1 MPPECE
7 QAVSRSPV
15 STLTDTR
22 IGKRAPDAGFT
33 LIELLVVIA
42 IIAILAGMLLPALG
56 RAKTK
61 ARGIQ
66 CTSNLKQIGLANFM
80 YANDYG
86 KTLPYSI
93 AGNLWMQTLVNNYAQ
108 TDKVRIC
115 PAAPYKKQIP
125 RGTATTAWVWGGD
138 INPAT
143 KEPRW
148 TGSYALNGWMY
159 QGDWTVQDNR
169 PSVANAFRSESDIV
183 STAQTPVF
191 CDGMWVDAWP
201 KETDKPAQNL
211 LEGATTLGSLSCLT
225 IARHGSG
232 PWGVPKSIPAGS
244 RLPASI
250 NISFADGHVTVVPLE
265 QLWGLTWHK
274 NWQAPAQRP

>member
-1 MPPECE
+1 MPPEIE
-7 QAVSRSPV
+7 RAMSREPV
-15 STLTDTR
+15 STSTDAR
-22 IGKRAPDAGFT
+22 LRKRAPDAGFT

-66 CTSNLKQIGLANFM
+66 CISNLKQIGLANFM

-108 TDKVRIC
+108 VDKVRIC
-115 PAAPYKKQIP
+115 PAALYKKQIP
-125 RGTATTAWVWGGD
+125 RGTVTTAWVWGGD

-148 TGSYALNGWMY
+148 TGSYAPMAM
-159 QGDWTVQDNR
+159 R
-169 PSVANAFRSESDIV
+169 RSFRSNR
-183 STAQTPVF
+183 F
-191 CDGMWVDAWP
+191 
-201 KETDKPAQNL
+201 
-211 LEGATTLGSLSCLT
+211 
-225 IARHGSG
+225 
-232 PWGVPKSIPAGS
+232 GV
-244 RLPASI
+244 
-250 NISFADGHVTVVPLE
+250 
-265 QLWGLTWHK
+265 
-274 NWQAPAQRP
+274 